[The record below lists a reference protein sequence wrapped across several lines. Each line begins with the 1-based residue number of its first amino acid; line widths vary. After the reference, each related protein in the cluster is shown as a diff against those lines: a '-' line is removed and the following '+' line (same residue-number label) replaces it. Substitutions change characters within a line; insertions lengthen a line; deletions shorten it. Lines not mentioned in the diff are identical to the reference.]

1 MSEYVLTSNGEL
13 YHFGIKGMKWGVRRY
28 QNKNGSLT
36 PAGKKRYSD
45 DPKIKALKSDMETSK
60 VAMKEAEK
68 AYTKASNKVSYI
80 PTKANRKEADKAFN
94 NYREAERN
102 YQKSKLSY
110 TTNKEAARIKDK
122 GIEIENK
129 SKHRLKLEEQYK
141 KLGMTDEQAQAAANK
156 RIRTEK
162 ILAASAA
169 VTVVACATYVVNKNR
184 KARIDGIIKAGE
196 NLQRIEMRDTKGKLN
211 DVFYASK
218 GERDS
223 KRYEKM
229 LGFARKQATGEAYL
243 MKLQATNDV
252 KVASQHNARKAFV
265 DLYNNDKNFRVALKS
280 ELGDSYQGKI
290 SGPRAKK
297 AYEKFNRALVDTSR
311 RSDGSA
317 SMFYSKLKSAGYGAV
332 QDINDMKYSG
342 YAAKNPLII
351 FDNSKGSIMVKSV
364 KELTNPSAKDATL
377 EMAKAA
383 GETLVDNYMTAYGP
397 IAAAGITAKAATTYA
412 SDPSKNYVNN
422 N

>member
-1 MSEYVLTSNGEL
+1 MSNYILTSNGEL

-45 DPKIKALKSDMETSK
+45 NPEIKTLKSDMETSK

-68 AYTKASNKVSYI
+68 AYSKASNKASYI
-80 PTKANRKEADKAFN
+80 PTKANREEADKAFN
-94 NYREAERN
+94 AYREAKRD

-122 GIEIENK
+122 GIEFENK

-162 ILAASAA
+162 ILVASAA
-169 VTVVACATYVVNKNR
+169 VTVAACAVYVANKNR

-211 DVFYASK
+211 DVFYVSK

-223 KRYEKM
+223 KRYERL

-243 MKLQATNDV
+243 MKLQATKDV

-265 DLYNNDKNFRVALKS
+265 DLYNNNKDFRVALKS
-280 ELGDSYQGKI
+280 DLGDSYHGKI
-290 SGPRAKK
+290 SGLRAKQ
-297 AYEKFNRALVDTSR
+297 AYEEFNRALVATSR

-317 SMFYSKLKSAGYGAV
+317 SMFYNKLKSAGYGAV

-364 KELTNPSAKDATL
+364 KELTNPSSKEATIEL
-377 EMAKAA
+377 GKATGEM
-383 GETLVDNYMTAYGP
+383 LVDNYMSIYGP
-397 IAAAGITAKAATTYA
+397 ITAAGLTATAATTYA
-412 SDPSKNYVNN
+412 SDPSKTYA
-422 N
+422 